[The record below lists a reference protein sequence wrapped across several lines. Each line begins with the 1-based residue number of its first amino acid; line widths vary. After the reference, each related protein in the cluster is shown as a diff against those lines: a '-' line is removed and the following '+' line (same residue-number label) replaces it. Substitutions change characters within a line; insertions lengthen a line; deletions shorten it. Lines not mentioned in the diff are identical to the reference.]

1 MLIKSKLKNIFLF
14 SIILQYLFIS
24 FSFSEI
30 IKSFDI
36 QGNDRVSKETIIMFS
51 NLKIG
56 ETLNQNK
63 LNEALK
69 ELYYTDYF
77 KNVKIKSNNNVVKIV
92 VKENPIIQQILIKG
106 IEKNRIKEQ
115 LKEITSKLC
124 DYSCSKA
131 AQETLFKY
139 LQSEF
144 KDIKFFSTR
153 LPRLKTDQTQ
163 TIFQQK
169 TKLPY
174 PYMLKLIKKFSKI

>member
-115 LKEITSKLC
+115 LEEITSKIEK
-124 DYSCSKA
+124 YPFVESKIN
-131 AQETLFKY
+131 EKTNLLKNILKSFGY
-139 LQSEF
+139 YFVE
-144 KDIKFFSTR
+144 
-153 LPRLKTDQTQ
+153 LKTSINTNQNNT
-163 TIFQQK
+163 
-169 TKLPY
+169 
-174 PYMLKLIKKFSKI
+174 

>member
-1 MLIKSKLKNIFLF
+1 MIKKFSPSHFYYFATPKIFDGQSFKFNQQKFAEFNEYYLFGFYKIFQILDKKKLKIVF
-14 SIILQYLFIS
+14 SPS
-24 FSFSEI
+24 S
-30 IKSFDI
+30 
-36 QGNDRVSKETIIMFS
+36 VS
-51 NLKIG
+51 
-56 ETLNQNK
+56 
-63 LNEALK
+63 
-69 ELYYTDYF
+69 
-77 KNVKIKSNNNVVKIV
+77 
-92 VKENPIIQQILIKG
+92 
-106 IEKNRIKEQ
+106 